1 MWDFFCTFAQNL
13 RKEKDMEHIYTHRYS
28 ITAADM
34 DTAYRMTANAVLLYY
49 QDCWARY
56 MSSLHFAAFDLV
68 HQNRMWVISEF
79 NAWWEEQEAYW
90 SQDIIV
96 RVWNSELTGL
106 RLYAEF
112 QMTKP
117 DGTPIAHGYGCWTL
131 LDIESHRPTAISE
144 LGVDDLRL
152 YGDTKHGKIR
162 IPAGQQMLHEVE
174 HRVNPINLDFNGHV
188 NNRTYLNIAMQSA
201 FSYQLSADSRP
212 LRLKSLTIRWMR
224 ETFLG
229 DTLVCRLWQTEQ
241 PNAYLHVI
249 SKDDAAVAQI
259 YSELTDRTTDAII
272 DTEAPRE

>member
-1 MWDFFCTFAQNL
+1 MNTN
-13 RKEKDMEHIYTHRYS
+13 IYTHRYS

-56 MSSLHFAAFDLV
+56 MSSLHMAAFDLV

-79 NAWWEEQEAYW
+79 NAYWEEQDAYW

-112 QMTKP
+112 EMAKP
-117 DGTPIAHGYGCWTL
+117 DGTPIAHDYGCWTL
-131 LDIESHRPTAISE
+131 LDIESHRPTAISD
-144 LGVDDLRL
+144 LGVDELRL
-152 YGDTKHGKIR
+152 FGNEKHGKIR
-162 IPAGQQMLHEVE
+162 IPAGQEVLHEVE

-201 FSYQLSADSRP
+201 SSYQLSTKSRP

-241 PNAYLHVI
+241 PDTFLHVI

-259 YSELTDRTTDAII
+259 YSELTDRISNAII